1 MDIFSI
7 FNLLYLVYIFRG
19 AQILLRIVREWTPL
33 RQPPLNRDKKY
44 VAGQAS
50 FYIAVPPSV
59 IVHELFHALTIWA
72 FGGRVV
78 DFGFTFYGGYVV
90 PDRLFS
96 DPQQWLIS
104 ISGTIGSLLFA
115 VVVWLGTRQNSSQ
128 TIRYFGLRT
137 LRTLIVVSLIFY
149 PLLALGGFGDWARIY
164 DFSVTPTL
172 SGATA
177 VAHLLSLGLY
187 FRASR
192 RGWFEIPGFET
203 PAAEASFAQLAQ
215 ASRHNPQDEGTVI
228 QYIEELVRGGAEN
241 QAHTR
246 LKAYLNQYPENGTA
260 YVLLARLEIG
270 HKSHVPKKSKQYAEK
285 ALQLG
290 LNDPGSKA
298 TAYRILAEYALQA
311 NQNQVAA
318 EQFSQALAA
327 ISSKIDQEN
336 PQPQL
341 SAHLA
346 DLYARRSLAY
356 QRQHQVEL
364 AIRDLQQA
372 LELASAA
379 ADHGRSQRYREALAK
394 LQHQNGPP
402 LGSSANA
409 PSQKDMV

>member
-1 MDIFSI
+1 MDIFSV

-19 AQILLRIVREWTPL
+19 AQILLRIIREWTPL
-33 RQPPLNRDKKY
+33 KQPPLNRDKKY

-59 IVHELFHALTIWA
+59 VVHELFHALTIWA

-90 PDRLFS
+90 PDRLFPDS
-96 DPQQWLIS
+96 QQWLIS

-115 VVVWLGTRQNSSQ
+115 GIVWLGTRKNKSQ

-137 LRTLIVVSLIFY
+137 LRTLIIVSLMFY

-164 DFSVTPTL
+164 DFSATPVL

-177 VAHLLSLGLY
+177 VAHILILGLY
-187 FRASR
+187 FRASA

-203 PAAEASFAQLAQ
+203 SAAETRFAQLAQ
-215 ASRHNPQDEGTVI
+215 SARHNPQDQATLF
-228 QYIEELVRGGAEN
+228 QYIEELIRGGAEN
-241 QAHTR
+241 QAQTR
-246 LKAYLNQYPENGTA
+246 LKAYLKQYPENA
-260 YVLLARLEIG
+260 AAFVLMARLEIG
-270 HKSHVPKKSKQYAEK
+270 HKSHVPKKSKHYAEK

-290 LNDPGSKA
+290 LADPGSKA

-311 NQNQVAA
+311 NQNQAAA

-327 ISSKIDQEN
+327 ISVKIDQDN
-336 PQPQL
+336 PQPQM
-341 SAHLA
+341 SSYLA

-356 QRQHQVEL
+356 ERQQQVDL

-372 LELASAA
+372 LELATAA
-379 ADHGRSQRYREALAK
+379 ADNGRAQRYTAALAK
-394 LQHQNGPP
+394 LQHNNGPP
-402 LGSSANA
+402 LGTSTNA
-409 PSQKDMV
+409 SSQKDMV